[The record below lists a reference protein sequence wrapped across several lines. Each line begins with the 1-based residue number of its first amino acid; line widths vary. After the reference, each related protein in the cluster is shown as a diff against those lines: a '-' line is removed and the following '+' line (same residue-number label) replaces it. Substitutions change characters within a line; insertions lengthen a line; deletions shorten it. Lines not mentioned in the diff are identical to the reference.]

1 MKVLNNPFD
10 DRTRKQFDAYA
21 TQRQYLHVSCC
32 FKVQGD
38 CNEVVHNID
47 SRVASLSLRFQE
59 DIMRAEAFTYISLTS
74 LTVKFWAMALTMNMT
89 WGLSV
94 ATLFLCGK
102 GDDKNQSSVS
112 IRVTCIWKLLCSWL
126 VNHCGFSRSYFFL
139 RIPFY
144 INNNP
149 TISSVLL

>member
-47 SRVASLSLRFQE
+47 SCVASLSLRFQE
-59 DIMRAEAFTYISLTS
+59 DMRAEAHLHISLTS
-74 LTVKFWAMALTMNMT
+74 LTVKF
-89 WGLSV
+89 
-94 ATLFLCGK
+94 
-102 GDDKNQSSVS
+102 
-112 IRVTCIWKLLCSWL
+112 
-126 VNHCGFSRSYFFL
+126 
-139 RIPFY
+139 
-144 INNNP
+144 
-149 TISSVLL
+149 